1 MIISRLYYRLPELA
15 EKWGKT
21 EEDILQMAA
30 AGELELSVNHYGWG
44 LNTDKFH
51 EPTKIAGYVQID
63 ALYAESILNH
73 GLDGMSETIGFV
85 RWRGDKIDIRA
96 EGALER
102 YTARCAEILTQGYKA
117 ILPYSFSADP
127 LRIKSNADL
136 LILHDEAQR
145 IEEDH
150 DELVQHSHTP
160 PAADHDRNPV
170 ATKLIGTSFRR
181 GKKDICE
188 MVGKTWDTVESYKG
202 KGLVVIED
210 PSGSPLTTDEEYARW
225 LKSGKKK

>member
-21 EEDILQMAA
+21 ENDLLQMAA
-30 AGELELSVNHYGWG
+30 AGDLVLSVNHYGWG

-63 ALYAESILNH
+63 PLYAESILNN
-73 GLDGMSETIGFV
+73 GIDGMSETIGFV

-102 YTARCAEILTQGYKA
+102 YTARCAEFLTQGYKA

-160 PAADHDRNPV
+160 PPAEDEPE
-170 ATKLIGTSFRR
+170 LIGTSFRR
-181 GKKDICE
+181 GKKEIE
-188 MVGKTWDTVESYKG
+188 RMVGKTWDTVESYKE
-202 KGLVVIED
+202 KGLVVITD

-225 LKSGKKK
+225 LKSRKKK